1 MSNYNPK
8 IYTRGI
14 VGLLMLTVWS
24 AVLTTG
30 IIMWLAPHGQGRG
43 SDPYLFGLTR
53 HDWGDLHLYLAL
65 TAVVITIVHVIID
78 WKPFV
83 NCVKHVVHTHQGAG

>member
-1 MSNYNPK
+1 MSRRNPLV
-8 IYTRGI
+8 YTKGI
-14 VGLLMLTVWS
+14 IGILLLTVWS
-24 AVLTTG
+24 AVLGTG

-43 SDPYLFGLTR
+43 SEPVLFSLTR

-65 TAVVITIVHVIID
+65 TAVVITIVHVVID

-83 NCVKHVVHTHQGAG
+83 NCVKHVVITHQGAG